1 MYAEHKIYVALLEEG
16 TDVWRP
22 VMAKH
27 ISGMKFLI
35 LGEVPAEE
43 SWQFAPGSQVRCE
56 EHVFSDGGRGLVAV
70 EAVHA

>member
-1 MYAEHKIYVALLEEG
+1 MATEQKIYVALLEEG

-22 VMAKH
+22 VMAKQT
-27 ISGMKFLI
+27 SNESFLI

-43 SWQFAPGSQVRCE
+43 SWQFLPGTHVRCE
-56 EHVFSDGGRGLVAV
+56 EHVFSGGMRGLVAV